1 MGDPLKRREV
11 SILSPLRYPGAKRR
25 LSGYVAETLRLNGL
39 RPRLLVEPFAGG
51 ASVALELLSRDLVDF
66 IALGERD
73 PLVSSF
79 WRVVFKDSSWLI
91 KQLET
96 VEVTLAMW
104 DHFRGGIF
112 WSDRDRALACLF
124 LNRTSFSGIMS
135 EGAGPLG
142 GRTQA
147 SEYKIGCRF
156 PIKTLARRIE
166 QAAAMRN
173 RVLFVNGA
181 DWKETLRKVSELG
194 YSQGDVFYYFDPPF
208 YKKADRLYRFFF
220 SDDDHRELHDTITQ
234 LRSPWLLS
242 YDPAP
247 FILELYSRNGRETQH
262 LHLLYSAASG
272 PTLVTSREVMITNR
286 LRLPKETRLW
296 RTNGEW
302 QSRVKCR
309 PRDQSIPNSQMEE
322 VSQ

>member
-1 MGDPLKRREV
+1 MDEPLRRCEV

-25 LSGYVAETLRLNGL
+25 LSGYVAETLRLNGI

-51 ASVALELLSRDLVDF
+51 ASVAIELLSRDLVDS

-79 WRVVFKDSSWLI
+79 WKVVFKDPAWLI
-91 KQLET
+91 KQVET

-104 DHFRGGIF
+104 DHFRGGRF
-112 WSDRDRALACLF
+112 RSNRDRALACLF
-124 LNRTSFSGIMS
+124 LNRTSFSGILA
-135 EGAGPLG
+135 ERAGPLG

-147 SEYKIGCRF
+147 SAYKIGCRF
-156 PIKTLARRIE
+156 PIKTLTRRIE

-181 DWKETLRKVSELG
+181 DWKETLRRVSGLG
-194 YSQGDVFYYFDPPF
+194 YSHSDVFYYFDPPF
-208 YKKADRLYRFFF
+208 YAKADRLYRFFF
-220 SDDDHRELHDTITQ
+220 SDDDHHELHDRVTR

-247 FILELYSRNGRETQH
+247 FILDLYSRNGRKPQD

-272 PTLVTSREVMITNR
+272 PTLVPSREVIITNR
-286 LRLPKETRLW
+286 LKLPKETRLW

-302 QSRVKCR
+302 
-309 PRDQSIPNSQMEE
+309 
-322 VSQ
+322 